1 MNLSGNIVKKAKT
14 RKGQSW
20 QLTVEMP
27 RDPITGE
34 RKRKYKTVT
43 GTKKEAD
50 QALRRF
56 ITELERGE
64 YIEDNNI
71 TVSDWLQKWLEVYIV
86 PTVSPTTLVGYKG
99 MIRRYID
106 PLIGHLQVQEM
117 NALAVQI
124 WVNKLKVSPSSGE
137 PLTAGTIKHTYHVL
151 RGAMDKAV
159 QAGLIHRS
167 PCAGIQ
173 LPKGEKK
180 KPVIYD
186 ETQIQQLLDFARGTE
201 MELII
206 DLELCMGMR
215 RGELL
220 GLQWQDVN
228 WEKNQIHIIRSRV
241 AVDGKSVVKQPKTE
255 SGTRTLDVPEILMK
269 KLKSYKVKCM
279 EQKIR
284 VGRRLVEEDFIIVHP
299 DGKPIYPE
307 YVSQMFT
314 KLQKRAN
321 LPKCRFHDLR
331 HLCASIMVKQGVEV
345 KVAQERLGHKDI
357 TTTMNIYAHVL
368 PGSAREAAEKI
379 GQLVYKDQ
387 AV

>member
-1 MNLSGNIVKKAKT
+1 MNLSGNVVKKAKT

-106 PLIGHLQVQEM
+106 PLIGHLQVQEL

-124 WVNKLKVSPSSGE
+124 WVNKLRVSPSSGE

-220 GLQWQDVN
+220 GLQWQDID
-228 WEKNQIHIIRSRV
+228 WDKNQIHIIRSRV

-255 SGTRTLDVPEILMK
+255 SGTRTVDVPEILMK
-269 KLKSYKVKCM
+269 KLKRYKVQCM

-284 VGRRLVEEDFIIVHP
+284 VGRRLLEEDFIIVHP
-299 DGKPIYPE
+299 DGRPIYPE

-314 KLQKRAN
+314 KLQKRAG

-379 GQLVYKDQ
+379 GKLVYKDQ

>member
-124 WVNKLKVSPSSGE
+124 WVNKLKASPSSGE

-186 ETQIQQLLDFARGTE
+186 ETQIQQLLDFTRGTE

-284 VGRRLVEEDFIIVHP
+284 VGRRLPEEDFIIVHP

>member
-255 SGTRTLDVPEILMK
+255 SGTRTVDVPEILMK
-269 KLKSYKVKCM
+269 KLKAHKIKCM

-284 VGRRLVEEDFIIVHP
+284 VGRRLLEEDFIIVHP

-307 YVSQMFT
+307 YVSQLFM

>member
-86 PTVSPTTLVGYKG
+86 PTVSPTTLVGFKG

-379 GQLVYKDQ
+379 GKLVYKDQ

>member
-1 MNLSGNIVKKAKT
+1 MYTCLCIAESLHGSPETATTLSINQLSPNTKEKVLKTKVKINDCLPRT
-14 RKGQSW
+14 LLFES
-20 QLTVEMP
+20 LTP
-27 RDPITGE
+27 R
-34 RKRKYKTVT
+34 
-43 GTKKEAD
+43 AD
-50 QALRRF
+50 RPHASSYGLAFLRR
-56 ITELERGE
+56 
-64 YIEDNNI
+64 
-71 TVSDWLQKWLEVYIV
+71 
-86 PTVSPTTLVGYKG
+86 
-99 MIRRYID
+99 
-106 PLIGHLQVQEM
+106 
-117 NALAVQI
+117 
-124 WVNKLKVSPSSGE
+124 PSS
-137 PLTAGTIKHTYHVL
+137 LHSASSHS
-151 RGAMDKAV
+151 V
-159 QAGLIHRS
+159 Q
-167 PCAGIQ
+167 
-173 LPKGEKK
+173 
-180 KPVIYD
+180 
-186 ETQIQQLLDFARGTE
+186 
-201 MELII
+201 
-206 DLELCMGMR
+206 
-215 RGELL
+215 LL

-284 VGRRLVEEDFIIVHP
+284 VGRRLLEEDFIIVHP

-321 LPKCRFHDLR
+321 LPNCRFHDLR

>member
-1 MNLSGNIVKKAKT
+1 MNLSGNIVKKEKT
-14 RKGQSW
+14 RKGQAW

-27 RDPITGE
+27 RDPISGK
-34 RKRKYKTVT
+34 RNRKYKTIT
-43 GTKKEAD
+43 GTKKEAE
-50 QALRRF
+50 QELRRF
-56 ITELERGE
+56 ITELEHGE
-64 YIEDNNI
+64 YIADNKL
-71 TVSDWLQKWLEVYIV
+71 TVSAWIQKWLDVYII
-86 PTVSPTTLVGYKG
+86 PTVSPTTLVSYRG

-106 PLIGHLQVQEM
+106 PLIGHLQVQELT
-117 NALAVQI
+117 ALAVQI
-124 WVNKLKVSPSSGE
+124 WVNKLRVSPSTGKDM
-137 PLTAGTIKHTYHVL
+137 TAATIKHTYHVL

-159 QAGLIHRS
+159 QAGIIHRS
-167 PCAGIQ
+167 PCVGIQ

-180 KPVIYD
+180 KPVIYS
-186 ETQIQQLLDFARGTE
+186 EVQIQHLLDFARGTE

-220 GLQWQDVN
+220 GLQWQDID
-228 WEKNQIHIIRSRV
+228 WGKNQIHIIRSRV

-255 SGTRTLDVPEILMK
+255 SGTRTLDVPEILMQ
-269 KLKSYKVKCM
+269 KLKRYKIKCM

-284 VGRRLVEEDFIIVHP
+284 MGRKLMEDDFIIVHT
-299 DGKPIYPE
+299 DGRPIYPE

-314 KLQKRAN
+314 KLQKRAG

-331 HLCASIMVKQGVEV
+331 HLCASIMVKQGIEV

-368 PGSAREAAEKI
+368 PGSAKEAAEKI
-379 GQLVYKDQ
+379 GQLVYKSQ

>member
-99 MIRRYID
+99 MIRRYVD

-124 WVNKLKVSPSSGE
+124 WVNKLKVSPISGE

-220 GLQWQDVN
+220 GLQWQDID
-228 WEKNQIHIIRSRV
+228 WEKKQIHIIRSRV

-255 SGTRTLDVPEILMK
+255 SSTRIVDVPEILMK
-269 KLKSYKVKCM
+269 KLRAHKVKCM

-284 VGRRLVEEDFIIVHP
+284 VGRRLLEEDFIIVHP

>member
-124 WVNKLKVSPSSGE
+124 WVNKLKASPSSGE

-186 ETQIQQLLDFARGTE
+186 ETQIQQLLDFTRGTE

-284 VGRRLVEEDFIIVHP
+284 VGRRLLEEDFIIVHP

>member
-220 GLQWQDVN
+220 GLQWQDID

-269 KLKSYKVKCM
+269 KLKVHKIKCM

-284 VGRRLVEEDFIIVHP
+284 VGRRLMEEDFIIVHP

>member
-1 MNLSGNIVKKAKT
+1 MNLSGNIVKKKT
-14 RKGQSW
+14 KKGHAW
-20 QLTVEMP
+20 QITVEMP
-27 RDPITGE
+27 RDPITGK
-34 RKRKYKTVT
+34 RNRKYKTIT
-43 GTKKEAD
+43 GTKKEAE
-50 QALRRF
+50 QGLRRF
-56 ITELERGE
+56 INELEHGE
-64 YIEDNNI
+64 YIADNNI
-71 TVSDWLQKWLEVYIV
+71 TVSAWMQKWLEVYAI
-86 PTVSPTTLVGYKG
+86 PTVSPTTLVSYKG
-99 MIRRYID
+99 MNRRYIE
-106 PLIGHLQVQEM
+106 PMIGHLQVQEL

-124 WVNKLKVSPSSGE
+124 WVNKLRESPISGK
-137 PLTAGTIKHTYHVL
+137 PLSAATIKHTYHVL

-167 PCAGIQ
+167 PCTGIQ
-173 LPKGEKK
+173 LPRGEKK

-186 ETQIQQLLDFARGTE
+186 EVQIQQLLDFARGTE

-284 VGRRLVEEDFIIVHP
+284 VGRRLLEEDFIIVHP

-307 YVSQMFT
+307 YVISF
-314 KLQKRAN
+314 LQTA
-321 LPKCRFHDLR
+321 
-331 HLCASIMVKQGVEV
+331 E
-345 KVAQERLGHKDI
+345 
-357 TTTMNIYAHVL
+357 IYAML
-368 PGSAREAAEKI
+368 SEKEVPYA
-379 GQLVYKDQ
+379 VYFYGPI
-387 AV
+387 AGF

>member
-269 KLKSYKVKCM
+269 KLKAYKVKCM

>member
-99 MIRRYID
+99 MIRRYVD

-124 WVNKLKVSPSSGE
+124 WVNKLKVSPISGE

-220 GLQWQDVN
+220 GLQWQDID
-228 WEKNQIHIIRSRV
+228 WEKKQIHIIRSRV

-255 SGTRTLDVPEILMK
+255 SSTRIVDVPEILMK
-269 KLKSYKVKCM
+269 KLRAHKVKCM

-284 VGRRLVEEDFIIVHP
+284 VGRRLLEEDFIIVHP
-299 DGKPIYPE
+299 NGKPIYPE

>member
-106 PLIGHLQVQEM
+106 SLIGHLQVQEM

-284 VGRRLVEEDFIIVHP
+284 VGSRLLEEDFIIVHP

-307 YVSQMFT
+307 YVISF
-314 KLQKRAN
+314 LQTA
-321 LPKCRFHDLR
+321 
-331 HLCASIMVKQGVEV
+331 E
-345 KVAQERLGHKDI
+345 
-357 TTTMNIYAHVL
+357 IYAML
-368 PGSAREAAEKI
+368 SEKEVPYA
-379 GQLVYKDQ
+379 VYFYGPI
-387 AV
+387 AGF

>member
-255 SGTRTLDVPEILMK
+255 SGTRTLDVPEILLK

-284 VGRRLVEEDFIIVHP
+284 VGRRLLEEDFIIVHP

>member
-1 MNLSGNIVKKAKT
+1 M
-14 RKGQSW
+14 
-20 QLTVEMP
+20 
-27 RDPITGE
+27 
-34 RKRKYKTVT
+34 
-43 GTKKEAD
+43 
-50 QALRRF
+50 
-56 ITELERGE
+56 
-64 YIEDNNI
+64 
-71 TVSDWLQKWLEVYIV
+71 
-86 PTVSPTTLVGYKG
+86 
-99 MIRRYID
+99 
-106 PLIGHLQVQEM
+106 QVQELT
-117 NALAVQI
+117 ALAVQI

-137 PLTAGTIKHTYHVL
+137 PLTAATIKHTYHVL
-151 RGAMDKAV
+151 RGAMEKAV
-159 QAGLIHRS
+159 L
-167 PCAGIQ
+167 AGIILRTPCTGII

-186 ETQIQQLLDFARGTE
+186 EVQIQTLLDFARGTE

-220 GLQWQDVN
+220 GLQWQDVD

-269 KLKSYKVKCM
+269 KLKRYKVQCM

-284 VGRRLVEEDFIIVHP
+284 VGRRLLEEDFIIVHP

-314 KLQKRAN
+314 KLQKRAG

-368 PGSAREAAEKI
+368 PGSAKEAAEKI
-379 GQLVYKDQ
+379 GQLVYQSQ